1 MISNKQRTALVAVA
15 ATATVVLAVAGPILA
30 DMLQAHQPQAQW
42 WRHRHW
48 GWHRHLWRGHWWGWR
63 GHRW

>member
-15 ATATVVLAVAGPILA
+15 VLVLAVAGPILA
-30 DMLQAHQPQAQW
+30 DMLQAHQTQAQW

-48 GWHRHLWRGHWWGWR
+48 GWHRHWWRGHWWGWR

>member
-15 ATATVVLAVAGPILA
+15 VLVLAVAGPILA
-30 DMLQAHQPQAQW
+30 DMLQAHQAQAQW

-48 GWHRHLWRGHWWGWR
+48 GWHRHWWRGHWWGWR
-63 GHRW
+63 GHHW